1 MDANFI
7 GLFSHSHS
15 HGACDALRE
24 RDSSGPEFGI
34 KCQKVTRRVA
44 STRKLCNILLNVSI
58 SVSLSD
64 LAQTVAVSS
73 KFRCCLGPRMP
84 RRQAS
89 NSNSNNYRQ
98 EQQQH
103 RKESA
108 ERQQWQT
115 AMASG
120 RLDSV
125 VLAQKKIQEQQK
137 KSGTRVTVR
146 LATSLPNRVVELPN
160 SQVIAKSCHQWKTQ
174 LSKIVATL
182 VCSTT
187 LRDLTLIFASKK
199 IKTHQERNNLDEK
212 NMYNTNDP
220 A

>member
-1 MDANFI
+1 
-7 GLFSHSHS
+7 
-15 HGACDALRE
+15 
-24 RDSSGPEFGI
+24 
-34 KCQKVTRRVA
+34 
-44 STRKLCNILLNVSI
+44 
-58 SVSLSD
+58 
-64 LAQTVAVSS
+64 
-73 KFRCCLGPRMP
+73 
-84 RRQAS
+84 
-89 NSNSNNYRQ
+89 
-98 EQQQH
+98 
-103 RKESA
+103 
-108 ERQQWQT
+108 
-115 AMASG
+115 MASG

-125 VLAQKKIQEQQK
+125 VLAQKIQEQQK

-160 SQVIAKSCHQWKTQ
+160 SQVIAKSCHQGNAL

>member
-1 MDANFI
+1 
-7 GLFSHSHS
+7 
-15 HGACDALRE
+15 
-24 RDSSGPEFGI
+24 
-34 KCQKVTRRVA
+34 
-44 STRKLCNILLNVSI
+44 
-58 SVSLSD
+58 
-64 LAQTVAVSS
+64 
-73 KFRCCLGPRMP
+73 
-84 RRQAS
+84 
-89 NSNSNNYRQ
+89 
-98 EQQQH
+98 
-103 RKESA
+103 
-108 ERQQWQT
+108 
-115 AMASG
+115 MASG

-125 VLAQKKIQEQQK
+125 VLAQKIQEQQK

-160 SQVIAKSCHQWKTQ
+160 SQVIAKSCHQGNAL

-199 IKTHQERNNLDEK
+199 IKTHQERNNLGEK

>member
-120 RLDSV
+120 HLDSV
-125 VLAQKKIQEQQK
+125 VLAQKIQEQQK

-160 SQVIAKSCHQWKTQ
+160 SQVIAKSCHQGNAL